1 MSQNAKHWQV
11 GCGLLP
17 LSRTRNQLSLACG
30 SINTMKRSWDQYAHR
45 LCAGAGYEYRLSFS
59 TMGRFSLRSYR
70 ESVPHENGVICIF
83 IELLHLMP
91 ISLDLWTVWYLN
103 SSGASQPPVWVTCKY
118 NKNNAARDLV
128 NHIYTM
134 TGFGPT
140 RSGERLPVGGT
151 IKTTSRGFRS
161 AADTAWQKLKKLI
174 WQTDYDANISLWRW
188 RSTWSGGR
196 LHKASD
202 LF

>member
-1 MSQNAKHWQV
+1 
-11 GCGLLP
+11 
-17 LSRTRNQLSLACG
+17 
-30 SINTMKRSWDQYAHR
+30 MKCSWDQYAHR

-70 ESVPHENGVICIF
+70 ESVPHEDGVICIF
-83 IELLHLMP
+83 IELFHLMP

-140 RSGERLPVGGT
+140 WSGERLPVGRKKKIIELRVQTCCWHGMT
-151 IKTTSRGFRS
+151 KIE
-161 AADTAWQKLKKLI
+161 KLI

-188 RSTWSGGR
+188 RSMWSRGR
-196 LHKASD
+196 LGRTEAPFVAEPLTFSN
-202 LF
+202 LLWLREG